1 MSALPKAIQR
11 QVDQAAAAEAAI
23 AQQVAQP
30 SEVVMTDPSQL
41 SPANDSPS
49 EPQSAQPQPGASPPP
64 AEDWQQKYRSLQGM
78 FAQKTSELQAQNKQY
93 ESQMTA
99 MQRQLDALMQT
110 RKQDEVKEQKAAD
123 PKDVE
128 NFGADL
134 IEMVQRYAERVFQS
148 MSDQFGSKANELDG
162 RLKALETQVT
172 GVSDR
177 TNSTLEQ
184 QFYATLNS
192 IVPDWEQVNQDPRW
206 LNWLGEEDP
215 VYGAP
220 RQAALD
226 HAHKGMDVQ
235 RVANV
240 FKAFKAAHPVKT
252 RSSLDNQVAPNGA
265 STSAPAAP
273 ASKPILSAKFVEKFF
288 NDVARGQVYKGR
300 EAEVARIEAE
310 INFAAAEGRI
320 R

>member
-11 QVDQAAAAEAAI
+11 QVEQAAAAEAAI

-41 SPANDSPS
+41 APANDSPS
-49 EPQSAQPQPGASPPP
+49 EPQSAQPQPVAPQPP
-64 AEDWQQKYRSLQGM
+64 AEDWQQKYKSLFGR
-78 FAQKTSELQAQNKQY
+78 FAKDTSELQAQNKQY

-99 MQRQLDALMQT
+99 MQRQLDTLMQT
-110 RKQDEVKEQKAAD
+110 RKQDEVKEHKAAD

-148 MSDQFGSKANELDG
+148 MSDQFGTKANELDG

-177 TNSTLEQ
+177 TNNTLEQ
-184 QFYATLNS
+184 QFYATLNTL
-192 IVPDWEQVNQDPRW
+192 VPDWEQVNQDPRW
-206 LNWLGEEDP
+206 LAWLGEEDP
-215 VYGAP
+215 VYGAN
-220 RQAALD
+220 RQVALD

-235 RVANV
+235 RVASV
-240 FKAFKAAHPVKT
+240 FKAFKAAHPVKP
-252 RSSLDNQVAPNGA
+252 RSSLENQVAPNGA
-265 STSAPAAP
+265 SAPSPQAP
-273 ASKPILSAKFVEKFF
+273 GARPVLASKFVEKFY
-288 NDVARGQVYKGR
+288 NDLAKGR
-300 EAEVARIEAE
+300 YAGNEAEANRIESE
-310 INFAAAEGRI
+310 INLAAAEGRI